1 MIISEINIFN
11 LGVYKGQHS
20 INIKPKPGKP
30 VILFGAL
37 NGAGKTTL
45 LEGIQIALYGK
56 AAKTNGRGSKS
67 YEEYLSGL
75 INRDTPQKYGASIE
89 IIFTVNVQSKPSEIK
104 ITRSWKE
111 TGKGIK
117 ENCSIVQDGVLDSDN
132 SDRASEFIEE
142 IIPSEISNLFFFDG
156 EMIDGYSQPEQS
168 KSLIQKGIYTLLGI
182 NTINNLTKSLM
193 TIEKRKAKV
202 LADEIETVS
211 IESEEKDLGDREK
224 RIQGLLQDKASLRNE
239 LDVFYQE
246 HSKNQ
251 DTLKQQGY
259 GLYKKR
265 ELLRQEY
272 KSLISQKEMLS
283 LQMIEISQDTFPLIV
298 IEDQVSTLRQII
310 TKSEGH
316 STKSIALLEAEFHNI
331 LNIKNLNELDKE
343 TLKAYG
349 NNRIEK
355 IKESIGSYSYDLDVS
370 LIPTATEQQEEKKKI
385 NKLVSDYEK
394 IELDSE
400 VIEKKIGAIPD
411 EDKIRPLIETELA
424 LQKNIDRAEGKM
436 QLIDNEIHLLTKQIT
451 EIQRQLNIKIEKIN
465 AQSIRSIVDKKVVEK
480 SQKTR
485 QTLEVFKD
493 ALINKH
499 IDNISSQISSSFK
512 SLSRKKT
519 LDLVFKINP
528 GDFSLEVFK
537 NTNGTIEPY
546 ISPKSWAAG
555 EKQILGISILWALTK
570 VANMNFPI
578 VIDTPFSRLDSSHRD
593 TVIRNYFPNASN
605 QVLVFSTDTE
615 IDEELLETIKP
626 NVSFEYLIQYDG
638 KTNSSSFHKGY
649 FTNDKVIA

>member
-239 LDVFYQE
+239 LDVYHQK

>member
-182 NTINNLTKSLM
+182 NTINNLIKSLM

-202 LADEIETVS
+202 LANEIETVS

-239 LDVFYQE
+239 LDVYHQK

-259 GLYKKR
+259 DLYKKR

-272 KSLISQKEMLS
+272 KSLMSQKEMLS

-370 LIPTATEQQEEKKKI
+370 LIPTATEQQEEKRKI
-385 NKLVSDYEK
+385 NQLVSDYEK

-465 AQSIRSIVDKKVVEK
+465 AQSIHGIVDKKVVEK